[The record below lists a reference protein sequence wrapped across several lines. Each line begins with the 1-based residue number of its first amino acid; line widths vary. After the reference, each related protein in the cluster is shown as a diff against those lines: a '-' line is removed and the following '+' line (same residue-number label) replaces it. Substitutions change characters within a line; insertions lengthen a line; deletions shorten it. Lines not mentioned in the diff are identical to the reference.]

1 MGRLTTIV
9 PKAPFCDFIEGTTSS
24 KACPYLNH
32 QDPSFTFIFFYF
44 IFKLYIIALVLPNI
58 KMNLKNSKIL
68 LLSSHSTFQ
77 YIMVDV
83 AGRETNR
90 AKRISPVKTSLQF
103 YLNSGFRVARQNE
116 RFLFAKSG
124 SPTGLVWPL
133 MHAEVSSRHAHLRS
147 WDTVNAHPR
156 KRSQEGIRARGSGNS
171 GSPGKFV

>member
-32 QDPSFTFIFFYF
+32 QDPSFTFIF
-44 IFKLYIIALVLPNI
+44 
-58 KMNLKNSKIL
+58 KNSKIL

-77 YIMVDV
+77 YIMVDD
-83 AGRETNR
+83 GRETNR